1 MSARTCTLVKV
12 VEFDC
17 NARSQKVDCAVQP
30 EPICGAAPR
39 TGVIDHS
46 TWYDGGMAAL
56 RTNIAS
62 KLNAGVFV
70 TQLPFDCV
78 VPPGEIE
85 QLSVF
90 MMRTGGWLTAR
101 VGRLNNEPAAAT
113 DSMAMAS
120 VFKVLSW
127 WLPARAG
134 VGNSGSAA
142 SLRRMRNAR

>member
-1 MSARTCTLVKV
+1 
-12 VEFDC
+12 
-17 NARSQKVDCAVQP
+17 VQP
-30 EPICGAAPR
+30 EPICGAAPA
-39 TGVIDHS
+39 TDVIDHS

-90 MMRTGGWLTAR
+90 MTTTGGRLAAR
-101 VGRLNNEPAAAT
+101 VGKPNNEPAAAI
-113 DSMAMAS
+113 DSMVMAS
-120 VFKVLSW
+120 VFKVLSCGCRRV
-127 WLPARAG
+127 PAK
-134 VGNSGSAA
+134 
-142 SLRRMRNAR
+142 